1 MFLAYS
7 FLCEKKKKNSNN
19 NENKI
24 GVIRRPHVQKEMHF
38 EMWEDPSGIVEKT
51 TRTFKIL
58 E

>member
-7 FLCEKKKKNSNN
+7 FLCEKKKNSNN

-24 GVIRRPHVQKEMHF
+24 GVIRRLHVQKEMHF
-38 EMWEDPSGIVEKT
+38 EMWEDLLGIVEKT